1 MVSGKYFHQIEP
13 VDVMEEARRR
23 KFRPV
28 EKNRRRD
35 GGIDSLSP
43 DRQTVRN
50 RKIERGR
57 TRLIYPLDVSRRGS
71 MIPGGC
77 CGGP

>member
-13 VDVMEEARRR
+13 VDVEEARRR

-35 GGIDSLSP
+35 GGSIRCPPIDKPFEIGRS
-43 DRQTVRN
+43 
-50 RKIERGR
+50 RGEEH
-57 TRLIYPLDVSRRGS
+57 G
-71 MIPGGC
+71 
-77 CGGP
+77 